1 MSYIPD
7 VRNRFRERLYEG
19 TRGASKMDKNERNPY
34 WEGYLNDT
42 DKEYVRGYDWNTEQV
57 VSSFF
62 QNLDVFADILDF
74 IDTDDIDIEE
84 VVSERS
90 ILEYSDEELAEKSES
105 TLIAK
110 KMRECLLEWIE
121 MERNELIVSMIDGMK
136 EDEYDRMVKKA
147 DKGASEPKKK
157 TNIIKKRW

>member
-1 MSYIPD
+1 MSYIPN
-7 VRNRFRERLYEG
+7 VRNRFKEHLYEG

-62 QNLDVFADILDF
+62 QNLDVFADELDF
-74 IDTDDIDIEE
+74 LDMDDIDIEN
-84 VVSERS
+84 VVSERDS
-90 ILEYSDEELAEKSES
+90 SEYSEEELEGMSKS

-110 KMRECLLEWIE
+110 KMRECLLKWIE
-121 MERNELIVSMIDGMK
+121 MERNELVVSMIEGMK
-136 EDEYDRMVKKA
+136 EEEYNDIVKKV
-147 DKGASEPKKK
+147 DKEE
-157 TNIIKKRW
+157 

>member
-7 VRNRFRERLYEG
+7 VRNRFKEHLYEG

-62 QNLDVFADILDF
+62 QNLDVFADELDF
-74 IDTDDIDIEE
+74 LDMDDIDIEN
-84 VVSERS
+84 VVSERGS
-90 ILEYSDEELAEKSES
+90 SEYSEEELEGMSES

-110 KMRECLLEWIE
+110 KMRECLLKWIE
-121 MERNELIVSMIDGMK
+121 MERNELVVSMIEGMK
-136 EDEYDRMVKKA
+136 EEEYNDIVKKV
-147 DKGASEPKKK
+147 DKEE
-157 TNIIKKRW
+157 